1 MRSLLGNAVK
11 VVVGAFVVYAC
22 AGKSIS
28 HTGDDDDPPPTADDD
43 VIDIPGAGGGI
54 AGGAGGTTGAAPGRG
69 GAPGAGGGIAGKGGT
84 GGRGGT
90 TSTGGSIGKGG
101 VSGRGGTT
109 STGGTG
115 VGGESGF
122 GGDGCG
128 PSRTSS
134 VRRASCS
141 INPSCQSTAAPVSD
155 QVTRNE
161 LADPSTGAGGE
172 GGFAGAGGDS
182 GSGDEDMASALL
194 CFLPE
199 NGSGFL
205 AVDYYTGVT
214 ASPGFTLLSG
224 STLCEGYEIG
234 SATFNDYA
242 RPTLGTWT
250 KQCLALTPED
260 LDASISVITHSP
272 FNRVRNVRFV
282 SGCACPRQITR
293 YTTCGDV
300 TSPRYC
306 Q

>member
-1 MRSLLGNAVK
+1 MVK

-28 HTGDDDDPPPTADDD
+28 HTDDNDDDPPPTADDD
-43 VIDIPGAGGGI
+43 DDIDIPGAGGSIGRGGTPA
-54 AGGAGGTTGAAPGRG
+54 AGGASTGKG
-69 GAPGAGGGIAGKGGT
+69 GAPGAGGSIAGRGGT

-90 TSTGGSIGKGG
+90 TATGGKGG
-101 VSGRGGTT
+101 VGGRGGTSGT
-109 STGGTG
+109 SGTAGTG

-141 INPSCQSTAAPVSD
+141 INPSCQSTARPYSD

-161 LADPSTGAGGE
+161 LADPNTGAGGE
-172 GGFAGAGGDS
+172 GGWGGAGGDS
-182 GSGDEDMASALL
+182 GNGDEDMASALL

-199 NGSGFL
+199 NSSGYL

-260 LDASISVITHSP
+260 LDDSISVITHSP

-282 SGCACPRQITR
+282 SGCSCPRQITR